1 MGWKKPYCKPRSASS
16 NSHKLHYCKTSLTI
30 LTLALLF
37 GSAVYVFTPETRF
50 WEPGFLRHEARY
62 TGDLRDLNSPWNK
75 LCFGPTSEKLKIAVF
90 SKSWPTG
97 PSPGGMERHASTL
110 YSALAS
116 RGHTIHVFTAP
127 SDRQQ
132 RSEVK
137 EGNLSVHFAANDH
150 GSVNFSLA
158 YEMFLQQNG
167 SGDFDYVHTE
177 SVSLPYWRAKMLPKV
192 AVTWHGIWYEI
203 MHSKL
208 FQELLANPNGQFP
221 GPTTELQE
229 AMPRLLD
236 EIRFFSSYSQ
246 HICISNSAGELVMG
260 VAGRLV
266 RDKGHP
272 LLYEAFSSIAKQHPG
287 VFLLVAG
294 TGPWSKRYSELGP
307 NVRVLGA
314 LEPYELS
321 DFYNSLDLFINP
333 TLRPQG
339 LDLTLI
345 EAMHCGKPVLT
356 TNFPSITGTVVLSGE
371 YGYTFSPNVGSL
383 VEALNLA
390 IRDGLKSL
398 QEKGMFCRKHVL
410 SMFTASKMALAYER
424 FFLCMKNS
432 RYCQYPLPTDCATL
446 IVPASSII
454 ALLRLYSNITSLKPD
469 SRNIRCG
476 LRAGPGSDK
485 NPRVERAFELIVYVE
500 KTIILR
506 IKTIVSLKA
515 EVSIAMGR
523 ENVIGYGFKMRI
535 YSRLYMQIQM
545 KRDKTQVELR
555 TQMLS

>member
-1 MGWKKPYCKPRSASS
+1 MGWKKPYCKPRYASS
-16 NSHKLHYCKTSLTI
+16 NSHKLYYCKTSLTI

-110 YSALAS
+110 YLALAS

-158 YEMFLQQNG
+158 YEMYLQENG
-167 SGDFDYVHTE
+167 SGDFDHVHTE

-208 FQELLANPNGQFP
+208 FQELLSNPNGQFP

-246 HICISNSAGELVMG
+246 HICISNSAGEVLRNIYQLPQRNVHVILNG
-260 VAGRLV
+260 VDEKNFVFDPEAGLRF
-266 RDKGHP
+266 RK
-272 LLYEAFSSIAKQHPG
+272 AWCSIKRQLSDG
-287 VFLLVAG
+287 
-294 TGPWSKRYSELGP
+294 SRRYSELGP

-321 DFYNSLDLFINP
+321 DFYNALDLFINP

-383 VEALNLA
+383 AEALNLA

-432 RYCQYPLPTDCATL
+432 RYCQYPLPTDC
-446 IVPASSII
+446 
-454 ALLRLYSNITSLKPD
+454 
-469 SRNIRCG
+469 
-476 LRAGPGSDK
+476 
-485 NPRVERAFELIVYVE
+485 
-500 KTIILR
+500 
-506 IKTIVSLKA
+506 
-515 EVSIAMGR
+515 
-523 ENVIGYGFKMRI
+523 
-535 YSRLYMQIQM
+535 
-545 KRDKTQVELR
+545 
-555 TQMLS
+555 

>member
-1 MGWKKPYCKPRSASS
+1 MAYWSVPGRDG
-16 NSHKLHYCKTSLTI
+16 TSCFDVVFGPGKRMVVENYGERVV
-30 LTLALLF
+30 ALL
-37 GSAVYVFTPETRF
+37 A
-50 WEPGFLRHEARY
+50 
-62 TGDLRDLNSPWNK
+62 
-75 LCFGPTSEKLKIAVF
+75 
-90 SKSWPTG
+90 
-97 PSPGGMERHASTL
+97 
-110 YSALAS
+110 
-116 RGHTIHVFTAP
+116 
-127 SDRQQ
+127 
-132 RSEVK
+132 
-137 EGNLSVHFAANDH
+137 
-150 GSVNFSLA
+150 
-158 YEMFLQQNG
+158 
-167 SGDFDYVHTE
+167 
-177 SVSLPYWRAKMLPKV
+177 AKMLPKV

-229 AMPRLLD
+229 AMPVFLTKSGL
-236 EIRFFSSYSQ
+236 RFRKK
-246 HICISNSAGELVMG
+246 HGVPSNVSLVMG

-321 DFYNSLDLFINP
+321 DFYNALDLFINP

-383 VEALNLA
+383 LEALNLA

-398 QEKGMFCRKHVL
+398 QEKGMFCQKHVL

-432 RYCQYPLPTDCATL
+432 RYCQYPLPTDC
-446 IVPASSII
+446 
-454 ALLRLYSNITSLKPD
+454 
-469 SRNIRCG
+469 
-476 LRAGPGSDK
+476 
-485 NPRVERAFELIVYVE
+485 
-500 KTIILR
+500 
-506 IKTIVSLKA
+506 
-515 EVSIAMGR
+515 
-523 ENVIGYGFKMRI
+523 
-535 YSRLYMQIQM
+535 
-545 KRDKTQVELR
+545 
-555 TQMLS
+555 

>member
-1 MGWKKPYCKPRSASS
+1 MGWKKPYCKPRYASS
-16 NSHKLHYCKTSLTI
+16 NSHKLYYCRTSLTI

-50 WEPGFLRHEARY
+50 WEPGFLHHEARY
-62 TGDLRDLNSPWNK
+62 RGDLRDLNSPWNK

-116 RGHTIHVFTAP
+116 RGHKIHVFTAP

-158 YEMFLQQNG
+158 YEMFLQENG

-208 FQELLANPNGQFP
+208 FQELLANPNGLFP

-246 HICISNSAGELVMG
+246 HICISNSAGEVLRNIYQLPQRNVHVILNGVDEKNFVFDPEAGLRFRKKHGVPSNVSLVMG

-294 TGPWSKRYSELGP
+294 SGPWSKRYSELGP

-321 DFYNSLDLFINP
+321 DFYNALDLFINP

-432 RYCQYPLPTDCATL
+432 KYCQYPLPTDC
-446 IVPASSII
+446 
-454 ALLRLYSNITSLKPD
+454 
-469 SRNIRCG
+469 
-476 LRAGPGSDK
+476 
-485 NPRVERAFELIVYVE
+485 
-500 KTIILR
+500 
-506 IKTIVSLKA
+506 
-515 EVSIAMGR
+515 
-523 ENVIGYGFKMRI
+523 
-535 YSRLYMQIQM
+535 
-545 KRDKTQVELR
+545 
-555 TQMLS
+555 

>member
-1 MGWKKPYCKPRSASS
+1 
-16 NSHKLHYCKTSLTI
+16 
-30 LTLALLF
+30 
-37 GSAVYVFTPETRF
+37 
-50 WEPGFLRHEARY
+50 
-62 TGDLRDLNSPWNK
+62 
-75 LCFGPTSEKLKIAVF
+75 
-90 SKSWPTG
+90 
-97 PSPGGMERHASTL
+97 
-110 YSALAS
+110 
-116 RGHTIHVFTAP
+116 
-127 SDRQQ
+127 
-132 RSEVK
+132 
-137 EGNLSVHFAANDH
+137 
-150 GSVNFSLA
+150 
-158 YEMFLQQNG
+158 
-167 SGDFDYVHTE
+167 
-177 SVSLPYWRAKMLPKV
+177 MLPKV

-208 FQELLANPNGQFP
+208 FQELLANPNGLFP

-246 HICISNSAGELVMG
+246 HICISNSAGEVLRNIYQLPQRNVHVILNGVDEKNFVFDPEAGLRFRRKHGVPSNVSLVMG

-294 TGPWSKRYSELGP
+294 SGPWSKRYSELGP

-321 DFYNSLDLFINP
+321 DFYNALDLFINP

-383 VEALNLA
+383 VQALNLA
-390 IRDGLKSL
+390 VRDGLKSL

-432 RYCQYPLPTDCATL
+432 RYCQYPLPTDC
-446 IVPASSII
+446 
-454 ALLRLYSNITSLKPD
+454 
-469 SRNIRCG
+469 
-476 LRAGPGSDK
+476 
-485 NPRVERAFELIVYVE
+485 
-500 KTIILR
+500 
-506 IKTIVSLKA
+506 
-515 EVSIAMGR
+515 
-523 ENVIGYGFKMRI
+523 
-535 YSRLYMQIQM
+535 
-545 KRDKTQVELR
+545 
-555 TQMLS
+555 